1 MNVFELR
8 KRLVDDYRSYVKSFI
23 AIADSRIREH
33 VDIELDDNELLRPQ
47 ARIDLNPAFA
57 EGAWIDDLVAD
68 GRLTGTG

>member
-47 ARIDLNPAFA
+47 ARIDLN
-57 EGAWIDDLVAD
+57 
-68 GRLTGTG
+68 